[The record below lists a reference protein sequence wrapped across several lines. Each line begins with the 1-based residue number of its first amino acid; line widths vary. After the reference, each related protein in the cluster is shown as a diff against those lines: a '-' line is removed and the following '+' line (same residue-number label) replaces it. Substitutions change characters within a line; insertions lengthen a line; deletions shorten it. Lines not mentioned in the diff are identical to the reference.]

1 MAAPSPW
8 VAFNRD
14 AILAAVDL
22 VALADDLLGH
32 HAGSDR
38 APSWPCPN
46 PEHLQTGR
54 TPPVTVFAA
63 RNGEQRWHC
72 HGCGNHGTALDLVMQ
87 VRGVDVRAALE
98 DLAGRSGLSA
108 AELTG
113 ASPAGRRP
121 PARPVAAPGAPP
133 QPVPVLEAYVAQC
146 AAALWGPEAA
156 PIRAWLTRARGLP
169 DGVLR
174 VNRVGAD
181 LGTHRQPRPIRG
193 EDGVWLLGWP
203 TADVEAGVPRV
214 RRAVV
219 LPVLVD
225 GQACYTQLRPLG
237 WVGGPKYLHTR
248 ADLAPNPRVGLMQA
262 ARRFDVPFER
272 RELIVT
278 EGIIDGLSAAAG
290 GYRAAA
296 VLSANYAD
304 PVAAAA
310 LARQA
315 GQLVVAFDPDPA
327 GRAGAERLVRLLNAQ
342 NRRPGVMVL
351 AAGDLND
358 HLIAAQDWPLEL
370 AGRVQHATARPGL
383 LPLHTASGAARP
395 QPGLP
400 AAGGPRCPVEVPGL

>member
-1 MAAPSPW
+1 VGAASPPP
-8 VAFNRD
+8 ARIGFNRD
-14 AILAAVDL
+14 AVLAAIDL
-22 VALADDLLGH
+22 ASLADELLGP
-32 HAGSDR
+32 HAGT
-38 APSWPCPN
+38 AHTPSWPCPN
-46 PEHLQTGR
+46 PEHPQTGR

-98 DLAGRSGLSA
+98 DLAGRSGLST
-108 AELTG
+108 AEFTG
-113 ASPAGRRP
+113 AAAGRRP
-121 PARPVAAPGAPP
+121 PARPATVPAPGATP
-133 QPVPVLEAYVAQC
+133 QPVPVLDAYVAQC
-146 AAALWGPEAA
+146 AAELWEPEAA

-169 DGVLR
+169 DDVLR

-203 TADVEAGVPRV
+203 TADVDAGVPRV

-225 GQACYTQLRPLG
+225 GRACYAQLRPLG

-248 ADLAPNPRVGLMQA
+248 ADVAPNPRVGLIQA
-262 ARRFDVPFER
+262 ARSFDVPFER

-310 LARQA
+310 LVRQP

-342 NRRPGVMVL
+342 GRRPGVMVL

-358 HLIAAQDWPLEL
+358 HLVAAQDWPLEL

-383 LPLHTASGAARP
+383 LPLHTARGAARP
-395 QPGLP
+395 QPGP
-400 AAGGPRCPVEVPGL
+400 HWPVEVPGL